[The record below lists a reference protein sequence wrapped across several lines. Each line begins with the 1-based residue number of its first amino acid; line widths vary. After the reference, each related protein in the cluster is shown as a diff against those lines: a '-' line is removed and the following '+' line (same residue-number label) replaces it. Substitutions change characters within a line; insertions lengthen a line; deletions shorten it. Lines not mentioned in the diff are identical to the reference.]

1 MTYNPPFLYR
11 CEYDS
16 GKTIEQAH
24 AFGEAA
30 MEAFYNRC
38 MVEAVTLPGAKIAIE
53 YYDRRRKKW
62 RPVVQYRNKG
72 GETDG
77 PQR

>member
-11 CEYDS
+11 CKYDDGHS
-16 GKTIEQAH
+16 IEQITT
-24 AFGEAA
+24 FGEVS
-30 MEAFYNRC
+30 MENFYNRRI
-38 MVEAVTLPGAKIAIE
+38 VEAATIPGARIVIE

-62 RPVVQYRNKG
+62 RPVVQYINKG

-77 PQR
+77 A

>member
-11 CEYDS
+11 CEYDD
-16 GKTIEQAH
+16 GKAIERSYIY
-24 AFGEAA
+24 GEAG
-30 MEAFYNRC
+30 MEVFYNRC
-38 MVEAVTLPGAKIAIE
+38 IAEAETLPGVRIVIE

-62 RPVVQYRNKG
+62 RPVVQYRSKG

-77 PQR
+77 T

>member
-11 CEYDS
+11 CEYDD
-16 GKTIEQAH
+16 GNAIERCYIY
-24 AFGEAA
+24 GEAG

-38 MVEAVTLPGAKIAIE
+38 IAEAETLPSARIVIE

-62 RPVVQYRNKG
+62 RPVVQYRSKG

-77 PQR
+77 PYR

>member
-11 CEYDS
+11 CQYDD
-16 GKTIEQAH
+16 GQTIERCCV
-24 AFGEAA
+24 FGEAP

-38 MVEAVTLPGAKIAIE
+38 MVEAATLPGARIVIE

-62 RPVVQYRNKG
+62 RPVVQYINKG

-77 PQR
+77 A

>member
-11 CEYDS
+11 CQYDD
-16 GKTIEQAH
+16 GHAIEQVTI
-24 AFGEAA
+24 FGEVD
-30 MEAFYNRC
+30 MENFYNSR
-38 MVEAVTLPGAKIAIE
+38 MVEAATLPSARIVIE

-62 RPVVQYRNKG
+62 RPVVQYINKG

-77 PQR
+77 S

>member
-11 CEYDS
+11 CEYDD
-16 GKTIEQAH
+16 GQTIEQAH
-24 AFGEAA
+24 VFGEAD

-38 MVEAVTLPGAKIAIE
+38 VVEAVTLPGSKIVIE

-62 RPVVQYRNKG
+62 RPVVQYKNKG
-72 GETDG
+72 GETYG
-77 PQR
+77 A

>member
-11 CEYDS
+11 CEYDD
-16 GKTIEQAH
+16 GKTIERQH
-24 AFGEAA
+24 VFGESG
-30 MEAFYNRC
+30 MEGFYNRC
-38 MVEAVTLPGAKIAIE
+38 IAAASAIPGSRIVIE

-77 PQR
+77 A

>member
-11 CEYDS
+11 CEYDD
-16 GKTIEQAH
+16 GKTIERQYI
-24 AFGEAA
+24 FGEAGI
-30 MEAFYNRC
+30 EAFYNRC
-38 MVEAVTLPGAKIAIE
+38 IAEAYGELAPGARIVIE

-62 RPVVQYRNKG
+62 RPMVQYRNKG

-77 PQR
+77 A